1 MIYDTKIYLYKE
13 STEKEIT
20 NAELYKIILYSLKY
34 QKIYTIR
41 EKNELHQIY
50 VLCNRCREH
59 DLAYSKI

>member
-1 MIYDTKIYLYKE
+1 M
-13 STEKEIT
+13 EKEII

>member
-1 MIYDTKIYLYKE
+1 M
-13 STEKEIT
+13 EKEII

-50 VLCNRCREH
+50 VLCNRCREN
-59 DLAYSKI
+59 DLTYSKILKEYN